1 MYFCFLGEKS
11 TKGVITDFWIEKE
24 IVKNCQK
31 GSNDIDRNDSH
42 HIETQYD
49 DRIDNSVC
57 LSLNSSTISL
67 QSKDSLKRSL
77 GDSFFAVKESF
88 EFLYPINRKVNF
100 FISF

>member
-1 MYFCFLGEKS
+1 MNFCLSGEKS
-11 TKGVITDFWIEKE
+11 TKGTVTDFWIEKK
-24 IVKNCQK
+24 IVQNCQK
-31 GSNDIDRNDSH
+31 ESNDIDSNESN
-42 HIETQYD
+42 HIEIEYD

-67 QSKDSLKRSL
+67 QSKNSSKKSP

-88 EFLYPINRKVNF
+88 EFLFPINRKVNG